1 MTAAFLQVG
10 FCDFLLEQ
18 PALWARLRNE
28 ILPFK
33 ACLMKVAED
42 DLRKAL

>member
-10 FCDFLLEQ
+10 FCDFLLKQ